1 MSELSFQRYN
11 YVFDQES
18 GEVIKPSIL
27 LMDNNFNKKGEI
39 FPYSSLK
46 IVHNMNASNPN
57 ECSFKYNKLDE
68 DDEIWR
74 NIKNGCIVNIKNY
87 DGNIINKNWGT
98 YVLTVDEAENDEGS
112 VKSVSGNALYQVELS
127 NILCSLEVNTEDD
140 IKRTDYDV
148 KYPTVFCR
156 EIIGEDSKKKESSSL
171 LHRILSYA
179 PHYKVGHV
187 DPTLMMVKKT
197 FSWSDQYIMDV
208 LNQVSEE
215 VGCVFTFDTYVDDD
229 GKPIRILNA
238 YDLTYCK
245 KCYENEKAKV
255 KSGAKTLSTS
265 KYRTIT
271 NGVCENCN
279 SSADVYDCGSD
290 TGIYIGTDN
299 LSTEINLTP
308 NGDVKNVFKVSG
320 GDDIITAA
328 VQGLNMTSSNK
339 IMLFSDSTKAE
350 MSEAC
355 RNKLGSYESD
365 YINAQPHYEELLETE
380 YNIYDILE
388 WLKSAKM
395 PTVYQ
400 DQKELTEE
408 VEYILSS
415 IKNDWNNDY
424 YVSSYDSD
432 KVEGNYKT
440 APYSLTRNSIENMF
454 KLYMDS
460 GFSVNVTP
468 GNINDFTLDS
478 NNRIQWEGTVRVYVT
493 SNRNSYADIAFSH
506 TSGCTATYHITESSD
521 DTNVQTF
528 TRTYSYVIDFA
539 FGDKSADAYKT
550 YIEQYSTKLLAD
562 YNVCKK
568 KNQEEKDWKLYGYEP
583 LRNYLAGYEKC
594 IQVLQGNVSTS
605 SFSYKGYDSIEE
617 YIISLYS
624 PIRDRIARQMTI
636 LCDEINAL
644 YKYLVDDFTTYSV
657 PDYVDEN
664 YSYQY
669 FSNQVAALK
678 GLTDKSSDGYIG
690 DHPFSCKRCES
701 TNVSYINGQ
710 NVCNNCGA
718 TGDDIESYASIA
730 QQVYSF
736 YVANFNGNTSI
747 ISERNQIQN
756 KFNISNYFGSDYKE
770 LFSFIKEDTY
780 SNENYI
786 STGLSNAEI
795 IKKAKE
801 LRERALGQL
810 AVACVQQYNMTASIA
825 SIITQ
830 SWKSGRTL
838 TDRFSD
844 FKLANWIHAKIN
856 GMMYK
861 LRVTNITYDFDDI
874 ELTDTEFSS
883 VTKTKFGS
891 ISDIE
896 SILKNAKSISATYNT
911 TKKQASQG
919 NYACEQFDILKQDG
933 LDSAQMNIL
942 AGTNK
947 EVTVDDKGIL
957 IRKYLPDAGIYSK
970 YQMRLSEQNLV
981 ITDSSFKTTP
991 KLAIGYGKMPDGNYG
1006 YGIWADLL
1014 MGNMTCTKTLI
1025 VKSGDG
1031 SVTINDKGIVLDRK
1045 TITWTNPLIIN
1056 DVDGLNT
1063 NLDKLQE
1070 NIDAEATTRK
1080 NSIAELDRYV
1090 AKYLGLGGTTIIGE
1104 NYVISPIIEGGYLNI
1119 VGDETTVTIDPK
1131 NLLGQGKV
1139 IYVKTNNED
1148 KFTVD
1153 KNGNVVLA
1161 GTLDTAGSGYLFI
1174 SNKDKTN
1181 YVSIDP
1187 SSKGNYNSI
1196 FKVVMNNN
1204 TMLEI
1209 NDSGSRIGAW
1219 MIDKNGCLSSTSQV
1233 YTAMLHPNVISIS
1246 SQQTSPTGTHTVDA
1260 FFCSDMHCNTISDPL
1275 SYVSPGSDFVLGVKF
1290 DNEIAFGVN
1299 TSSDTYIYRLIGHWI
1314 GVQTIYME
1322 NDDLIFYHNSTRY
1335 TIGELVDSMSSNT
1348 STISAV
1354 KDNMSK
1360 SEEIIKNLEKEI
1372 ENLKTKITTNETDI
1386 SNLKHQVNQNL
1397 PSEIQRAKEAAQ
1409 GYANTAEDNAK
1420 TAAND
1425 ALINHVKAY
1434 HSK

>member
-11 YVFDQES
+11 YIFDQES

-46 IVHNMNASNPN
+46 IVHNMNVSSPN
-57 ECSFKYNKLDE
+57 ECSFKYSKLNE
-68 DDEIWR
+68 NDEIWS

-98 YVLTVDEAENDEGS
+98 YVLTVDEVENDEGS

-140 IKRTDYDV
+140 IKRIDYDV
-148 KYPTVFCR
+148 KYPTVFYR
-156 EIIGEDSKKKESSSL
+156 ETIGEDSKKKEASSL

-187 DPTLMMVKKT
+187 DPTLMMVQKT

-215 VGCVFTFDTYVDDD
+215 VGCVFTFDTYIDDD
-229 GKPIRILNA
+229 GKPVRNLNA

-245 KCYENEKAKV
+245 KCYETEKAKV

-279 SSADVYDCGSD
+279 SSEYVYDCGSD

-339 IMLFSDSTKAE
+339 IMLFSDDMKAE
-350 MSEAC
+350 MSESC
-355 RNKLGSYESD
+355 RNKLSSYEKD
-365 YINAQPHYEELLETE
+365 YANAQPHYEELLETE
-380 YNIYDILE
+380 YNIYDMLE

-432 KVEGNYKT
+432 KAEGNYKT

-468 GNINDFTLDS
+468 GNINDFTLNS

-583 LRNYLAGYEKC
+583 LRNYLDGYEKC
-594 IQVLQGNVSTS
+594 IQVLQSNVSTS
-605 SFSYKGYDSIEE
+605 SFSYNGYDSIEE

-669 FSNQVAALK
+669 FSNQVAALN

-701 TNVSYINGQ
+701 TNVSYVNGQ

-718 TGDDIESYASIA
+718 TGNDIESYASIA

-810 AVACVQQYNMTASIA
+810 AVACVQQYNMSASIA
-825 SIITQ
+825 SIIAQ

-856 GMMYK
+856 GIMYK
-861 LRVTNITYDFDDI
+861 LRVTSINYDFDDI

-896 SILKNAKSISATYNT
+896 SILKNAKSISTTYNT

-919 NYACEQFDILKQDG
+919 DYACEQFDILKQEG
-933 LDSAQMNIL
+933 LDSAQINIL

-947 EVTVDDKGIL
+947 EVIVDDKGIL
-957 IRKYLPDAGIYSK
+957 IRKYLLDAGIYSK

-981 ITDSSFKTTP
+981 ITDSAFKTTP

-1031 SVTINDKGIVLDRK
+1031 SVTINNKGIILDRK
-1045 TITWTNPLIIN
+1045 TITWTNPLVIN
-1056 DVDGLNT
+1056 DVDGLKT
-1063 NLDKLQE
+1063 NLDKLQV
-1070 NIDAEATTRK
+1070 NIDTEATTRK

-1131 NLLGQGKV
+1131 DLLGQGKV

-1174 SNKDKTN
+1174 SNKDKTS

-1187 SSKGNYNSI
+1187 SGKSSYNSI
-1196 FKVVMNNN
+1196 FKVVMNND
-1204 TMLEI
+1204 TLLEI
-1209 NDSGSRIGAW
+1209 NDNGSRIGAW
-1219 MIDKNGCLSSTSQV
+1219 TIDKHGYLSSSYQNGVT
-1233 YTAMLHPNVISIS
+1233 MLSTNLIYIS
-1246 SQQTSPTGTHTVDA
+1246 STQSSSTGTHSVDA
-1260 FFCSDMHCNTISDPL
+1260 FFCSDMSCEPISNPL
-1275 SYVSPGSDFVLGVKF
+1275 TEVSLRPNFVLGVKF
-1290 DNEIAFGVN
+1290 DNKISFGVTTAGDAYAN
-1299 TSSDTYIYRLIGHWI
+1299 TFIGNWI
-1314 GVQTIYME
+1314 GAQTIYLE
-1322 NDDLIFYHNSTRY
+1322 SDDLIFYHNSDRY
-1335 TIGELVDSMSSNT
+1335 TIGDLVDNISSNREFENT
-1348 STISAV
+1348 L
-1354 KDNMSK
+1354 K
-1360 SEEIIKNLEKEI
+1360 SEI
-1372 ENLKTKITTNETDI
+1372 ESLKTRVSVNETDI
-1386 SNLKHQVNQNL
+1386 SNIDSRVGTNETDIFNLKHQVDHNL
-1397 PSEIQRAKEAAQ
+1397 PSLISK
-1409 GYANTAEDNAK
+1409 AEDNAK
-1420 TAAND
+1420 LHADNADTALMENHI
-1425 ALINHVKAY
+1425 ALY
-1434 HSK
+1434 HNVLIS